1 MLYPGSRSSINSS
14 ILVVFFQSSYCSEF
28 KNSQIVLTLT
38 TFFSQP
44 LIHIFHQFY
53 VFVIF
58 ICILTVKAKEIA
70 FLNETLL
77 GRDKQ
82 IAHLKEKVFQLQQN
96 GQRRQFDF
104 VKQMAKP
111 GEELRKARMNI
122 DEPVENFVKNK
133 ADVDGLQSELQRFN
147 GECV

>member
-1 MLYPGSRSSINSS
+1 MY
-14 ILVVFFQSSYCSEF
+14 
-28 KNSQIVLTLT
+28 LTA
-38 TFFSQP
+38 
-44 LIHIFHQFY
+44 
-53 VFVIF
+53 
-58 ICILTVKAKEIA
+58 KAKEIA

-104 VKQMAKP
+104 VKQMAKL

-133 ADVDGLQSELQRFN
+133 AEVDGLQSELQRFN